1 MSTLQTRISQD
12 DVKDLPDWQVAN
24 ILNSPDPSLPIITEW
39 EKTSIGIGT
48 ILDILGPVEGSIFL
62 DNVSLAGTSN
72 SILKWGMKILE
83 SSNLDISLQST
94 RDSLTTLKNNGV
106 LTDSQLDAL
115 FSISRRQRC
124 PSWSE
129 YHGVEVTARTVGLAR
144 GGI

>member
-1 MSTLQTRISQD
+1 MSTLQTRLSQD

-48 ILDILGPVEGSIFL
+48 ILDILGPTEGSIFL
-62 DNVSLAGTSN
+62 DTVSSAANSN

-83 SSNLDISLQST
+83 NSNLDISLQST
-94 RDSLTTLKNNGV
+94 RDSLTILKNNGMI
-106 LTDSQLDAL
+106 TDSQLDAL
-115 FSISRRQRC
+115 FSVSRRQRY

-129 YHGVEVTARTVGLAR
+129 YHGIEVTARTVGLAR

>member
-1 MSTLQTRISQD
+1 MSTLQTRLSQD

-24 ILNSPDPSLPIITEW
+24 ILNLPDPSLPIITEW

-48 ILDILGPVEGSIFL
+48 ILDILGPTEGSIFL
-62 DNVSLAGTSN
+62 DTVSSAANSN

-83 SSNLDISLQST
+83 NSNLDISLQST
-94 RDSLTTLKNNGV
+94 RDSLTILKNNGMI
-106 LTDSQLDAL
+106 TDSQLDAL
-115 FSISRRQRC
+115 FSVSRRQRY

-129 YHGVEVTARTVGLAR
+129 YHGIEVTARTVGLAR